1 MSFSIVKHFQSE
13 VRDKSEVVNI
23 FSSSNE
29 VVGRNSLEPRDS
41 G

>member
-13 VRDKSEVVNI
+13 VRDKSEMVNI

-29 VVGRNSLEPRDS
+29 AVGRNSLEPRDS

>member
-13 VRDKSEVVNI
+13 VRDKSEMVNI

-29 VVGRNSLEPRDS
+29 VVGRNNLEPRDS